1 MSDNVQ
7 TTTANLDFAAKE
19 AAPFQPLVQ
28 LTERAGSD
36 SAEQPD
42 YLPARMLNEFVYCP
56 RLFYYEWVE
65 GVFVNSVDTVAGSL
79 RHQKL
84 ERKEDALP
92 AAEELIGTQDKIHSR
107 SVQLASDTHRLIAK
121 LDLIEGEGDLVV
133 PVDYK
138 IGKPRKDSDQGELT
152 AWDTDRVQLA
162 AQGLVLR
169 ENGYRCEEGVIYY
182 VATKQRVRVPLDDE
196 LIAFTLDA
204 LQKAREAALGAI
216 PPPLVD
222 SPKCARC
229 SLVGIC
235 LPDETRVCIE
245 LSNQQPVRQLTMFD
259 SDEPVSTGIPKR
271 DLSNIE
277 VRKLIPARDDLKPL
291 YLNSQGFRV
300 GKSGEVIQVHD
311 RDKKVSE
318 VRMND
323 ISQLN
328 IFGNIQ
334 ISTQAIQSLCAAEIP
349 ISYFSMGGW
358 FYGVTQGIGIKNIFL
373 RREQFRHADRAEFCL
388 SLARQLVSGKI
399 RNQRTMLLRNH
410 IEPPRHTLA
419 LLKEY
424 QDDAERATALPQLL
438 GIEGNSARLYFENFP
453 GMLKVDRD
461 EDLTPEH
468 SVMDTD
474 DDNSASLQDRAGVM
488 DSEEQGLP
496 VEKRDAMA
504 KRNSASRRSATSS
517 SSPFSFDFT
526 NRNRRPP
533 RDPVNALLSLAYSML
548 SKDLSIVCHAVGF
561 DPYLGFYH
569 QPRYGRPALALDLM
583 EPFRPLIAD
592 SAVLSAINTRMI
604 SPRDFIRTGQAV
616 ALTPDGRKAFYR
628 AYEQRMDTLVT
639 HPLFGYRVTYR
650 RILEIQTR
658 LLARQITGEIRDYPS
673 FITR

>member
-1 MSDNVQ
+1 MNDNTQ
-7 TTTANLDFAAKE
+7 TTTANLDVASAETKSFL
-19 AAPFQPLVQ
+19 PLVQ
-28 LTERAGSD
+28 LADRSHEV
-36 SAEQPD
+36 EQPD

-92 AAEELIGTQDKIHSR
+92 AAEDLIATNEKIHSR

-138 IGKPRKDSDQGELT
+138 IGRPRQDNDKGELS

-196 LIAFTLDA
+196 LIAFTLNA
-204 LQKAREAALGAI
+204 LKQAREAAFGPI

-245 LSNQQPVRQLTMFD
+245 IGDQQIQRQRTLFD
-259 SDEPVSTGIPKR
+259 IEEPQRITFPKR

-277 VRKLIPARDDLKPL
+277 VRKLVPARDDLKPL

-300 GKSGEVIQVHD
+300 GKSGEVLQVHD

-373 RREQFRHADRAEFCL
+373 RREQFRHADREWFCL

-410 IEPPRHTLA
+410 IEPPRHSLA
-419 LLKEY
+419 LMMEF
-424 QDDAERATALPQLL
+424 QNDAERADSLPQLL
-438 GIEGNSARLYFENFP
+438 GIEGNAARMYFEHFA

-461 EDLTPEH
+461 EDLTPDH
-468 SVMDTD
+468 SVMSD
-474 DDNSASLQDRAGVM
+474 DDPLSLPSTLNSQPSTRA
-488 DSEEQGLP
+488 
-496 VEKRDAMA
+496 
-504 KRNSASRRSATSS
+504 N
-517 SSPFSFDFT
+517 PFRFDFT

-604 SPRDFIRTGQAV
+604 TSRDFIRTGQAV

-658 LLARQITGEIRDYPS
+658 LLARRITGEIRDYPP
-673 FITR
+673 FVTR

>member
-1 MSDNVQ
+1 MNDSAQ
-7 TTTANLDFAAKE
+7 TTTANLDIVAPRE
-19 AAPFQPLVQ
+19 ATAFQPLMRQ
-28 LTERAGSD
+28 REPGDAD
-36 SAEQPD
+36 SPDQPD

-65 GVFVNSVDTVAGSL
+65 GVFVESVDTVAGSL

-92 AAEELIGTQDKIHSR
+92 AAEELVETQDKIHSR

-138 IGKPRKDSDQGELT
+138 IGKPRKDSDKGELS
-152 AWDTDRVQLA
+152 AWDTDKVQLA
-162 AQGLVLR
+162 AQGLILR

-204 LQKAREAALGAI
+204 LRQAREAAFGPI

-245 LSNQQPVRQLTMFD
+245 IGDQQAQRQLTLFD
-259 SDEPVSTGIPKR
+259 GGEPTRNVLPKR
-271 DLSNIE
+271 DLSTIE
-277 VRKLIPARDDLKPL
+277 VRRLVPARDDLKPL

-300 GKSGEVIQVHD
+300 GKSGEVLQVHD
-311 RDKKVSE
+311 RDKKVGE
-318 VRMND
+318 YRMND
-323 ISQLN
+323 VSQLN
-328 IFGNIQ
+328 VFGNVQ

-349 ISYFSMGGW
+349 VSYFSMGGW

-373 RREQFRHADRAEFCL
+373 RREQFRHADRESFCL
-388 SLARQLVSGKI
+388 PLSRQLVSGKI

-410 IEPPRHTLA
+410 VEPPRQALA
-419 LLKEY
+419 LLKEF
-424 QDDAERATALPQLL
+424 QDDAERAVSLPQLL
-438 GIEGNSARLYFENFP
+438 GIEGNAARLYFENFN
-453 GMLKVDRD
+453 GMLKVEAPDD
-461 EDLTPEH
+461 ELTPEH
-468 SVMDTD
+468 SVM
-474 DDNSASLQDRAGVM
+474 NESKRA
-488 DSEEQGLP
+488 
-496 VEKRDAMA
+496 
-504 KRNSASRRSATSS
+504 N
-517 SSPFSFDFT
+517 PFRFDFT

-569 QPRYGRPALALDLM
+569 QPRFGRPALALDLM

-604 SPRDFIRTGQAV
+604 TTRDFIRTGPAV

-650 RILEIQTR
+650 RVLEIQTR
-658 LLARQITGEIRDYPS
+658 LLARRITGEIREYPP

>member
-7 TTTANLDFAAKE
+7 TTTANLDFAGKE
-19 AAPFQPLVQ
+19 ATPFQPLVQ
-28 LTERAGSD
+28 ISERACTESV
-36 SAEQPD
+36 EQPD

-65 GVFVNSVDTVAGSL
+65 GVFVDSVDTVAGSL

-92 AAEELIGTQDKIHSR
+92 AAEELIATNEKIHSR

-138 IGKPRKDSDQGELT
+138 IGKPRKDSEKGELT

-162 AQGLVLR
+162 AQGLILR
-169 ENGYRCEEGVIYY
+169 ENGYRCEEAVIYY
-182 VATKQRVRVPLDDE
+182 VATKQRVRLPLDDE
-196 LIAFTLDA
+196 LIEFTLDA
-204 LQKAREAALGAI
+204 LKKARETAFGPI

-245 LSNQQPVRQLTMFD
+245 ISNQQPARQLTMFD
-259 SDEPVSTGIPKR
+259 SDEPVSTGLPKR

-328 IFGNIQ
+328 VFGNIQ

-349 ISYFSMGGW
+349 VSYFSAGGW

-373 RREQFRHADRAEFCL
+373 RREQFRHADREEFCL

-410 IEPPRHTLA
+410 VEPPRHSLA
-419 LLKEY
+419 LMKEF
-424 QDDAERATALPQLL
+424 QDDAERAISLPQLL
-438 GIEGNSARLYFENFP
+438 GIEGNAARLYFENFN

-461 EDLTPEH
+461 EELTPEH
-468 SVMDTD
+468 SVMEDSGTSLGDVNRDTER
-474 DDNSASLQDRAGVM
+474 RATTM
-488 DSEEQGLP
+488 F
-496 VEKRDAMA
+496 R
-504 KRNSASRRSATSS
+504 
-517 SSPFSFDFT
+517 FDFT

-569 QPRYGRPALALDLM
+569 QPRFGRPALALDLM

-650 RILEIQTR
+650 RVLEIQTR
-658 LLARQITGEIRDYPS
+658 LLARQITGEIRDYPP

>member
-1 MSDNVQ
+1 MNDSDQ
-7 TTTANLDFAAKE
+7 TTTANLDFALKE
-19 AAPFQPLVQ
+19 ATPFQPLVQ
-28 LTERAGSD
+28 LSERAGSE
-36 SAEQPD
+36 SVEQPD

-92 AAEELIGTQDKIHSR
+92 AAEELIATQDKIHSR

-138 IGKPRKDSDQGELT
+138 IGKPRKDSEKGELA

-162 AQGLVLR
+162 AQGLILR
-169 ENGYRCEEGVIYY
+169 ENGYRCEEAVIYY
-182 VATKQRVRVPLDDE
+182 VATKQRVRLPLDDE
-196 LIAFTLDA
+196 LIAFTLEA
-204 LQKAREAALGAI
+204 LKKARETAFGPI

-259 SDEPVSTGIPKR
+259 SDEPARIGLPKR

-311 RDKKVSE
+311 RDKKVTE

-328 IFGNIQ
+328 VFGNIQ

-373 RREQFRHADRAEFCL
+373 RREQFRHADRPEFCL

-410 IEPPRHTLA
+410 VEPPRHTLA

-424 QDDAERATALPQLL
+424 QGDAERAESLPQLL
-438 GIEGNSARLYFENFP
+438 GIEGNSARLYFENLN
-453 GMLKVDRD
+453 GMLKVDGPD
-461 EDLTPEH
+461 EELTTEH
-468 SVMDTD
+468 SVMDESTK
-474 DDNSASLQDRAGVM
+474 RA
-488 DSEEQGLP
+488 
-496 VEKRDAMA
+496 
-504 KRNSASRRSATSS
+504 
-517 SSPFSFDFT
+517 SPFSFDFT

-569 QPRYGRPALALDLM
+569 QPRFGRPALALDLM

-650 RILEIQTR
+650 RVLEIQTR
-658 LLARQITGEIRDYPS
+658 LLARRITGEIRDYPP

>member
-7 TTTANLDFAAKE
+7 TTTANLDFVAKE

-92 AAEELIGTQDKIHSR
+92 AAEELIATQDKIHSR

-138 IGKPRKDSDQGELT
+138 IGKPRLVARRSASRSSTRSVEPQKEPQQDDDKDEQT

-204 LQKAREAALGAI
+204 LRKARETALGAI

-318 VRMND
+318 YRMND
-323 ISQLN
+323 VSQINL
-328 IFGNIQ
+328 FGNIQ

-461 EDLTPEH
+461 EDCGTTLR
-468 SVMDTD
+468 VV
-474 DDNSASLQDRAGVM
+474 N
-488 DSEEQGLP
+488 
-496 VEKRDAMA
+496 RDAE
-504 KRNSASRRSATSS
+504 RRATN
-517 SSPFSFDFT
+517 FDFT

-650 RILEIQTR
+650 RVLEIQTR
-658 LLARQITGEIRDYPS
+658 LLARYITGEIRDYPS

>member
-1 MSDNVQ
+1 MNNVQ
-7 TTTANLDFAAKE
+7 TTTANLDFAAQE

-28 LTERAGSD
+28 LTERACSD

-92 AAEELIGTQDKIHSR
+92 AAEELIGTQDRIHSR

-138 IGKPRKDSDQGELT
+138 IGKPRLVARRSASRFSTRSVEPQKDSDQGELT

-204 LQKAREAALGAI
+204 LQKARETALGAI

-311 RDKKVSE
+311 RDKKVQE
-318 VRMND
+318 IRMND
-323 ISQLN
+323 VSQINL
-328 IFGNIQ
+328 FGNIQ

-349 ISYFSMGGW
+349 ICYFSMGGW

-410 IEPPRHTLA
+410 IEPPRHALA

-461 EDLTPEH
+461 EDLTPDH
-468 SVMDTD
+468 SVMDTG
-474 DDNSASLQDRAGVM
+474 DDNSDSLQDRAGVM
-488 DSEEQGLP
+488 DSEEQSLP
-496 VEKRDAMA
+496 VEKLDPIA

-526 NRNRRPP
+526 NRTVARRETPSTRCSHWP
-533 RDPVNALLSLAYSML
+533 TACCQKTCRS
-548 SKDLSIVCHAVGF
+548 
-561 DPYLGFYH
+561 
-569 QPRYGRPALALDLM
+569 
-583 EPFRPLIAD
+583 
-592 SAVLSAINTRMI
+592 SATRSA
-604 SPRDFIRTGQAV
+604 SIRTSASIISHV
-616 ALTPDGRKAFYR
+616 MAALRW
-628 AYEQRMDTLVT
+628 
-639 HPLFGYRVTYR
+639 
-650 RILEIQTR
+650 
-658 LLARQITGEIRDYPS
+658 PS
-673 FITR
+673 I

>member
-1 MSDNVQ
+1 
-7 TTTANLDFAAKE
+7 
-19 AAPFQPLVQ
+19 
-28 LTERAGSD
+28 
-36 SAEQPD
+36 
-42 YLPARMLNEFVYCP
+42 MLNEFVYCP

-65 GVFVNSVDTVAGSL
+65 GVFADSVDTVAGSL

-92 AAEELIGTQDKIHSR
+92 AAEELVETQDKIHSR

-138 IGKPRKDSDQGELT
+138 IGKPRKDSDKGELS

-162 AQGLVLR
+162 AQGLILR

-196 LIAFTLDA
+196 LVNFTLDA
-204 LQKAREAALGAI
+204 LRQAREAAFGPI

-245 LSNQQPVRQLTMFD
+245 IGDQQAQRQLTLFD
-259 SDEPVSTGIPKR
+259 GGEPTRNVLPKR
-271 DLSNIE
+271 DLSTIE
-277 VRKLIPARDDLKPL
+277 VRRLVPARDDLKPL

-300 GKSGEVIQVHD
+300 GKSGEVLQVHD
-311 RDKKVSE
+311 RDKKVQE
-318 VRMND
+318 IRMND
-323 ISQLN
+323 VSQIN

-334 ISTQAIQSLCAAEIP
+334 ISTQAIQSLCSAEIP
-349 ISYFSMGGW
+349 VSYFSMGGW

-373 RREQFRHADRAEFCL
+373 RREQFRHADRESFCL
-388 SLARQLVSGKI
+388 PLCRQLVSGKI

-410 IEPPRHTLA
+410 VEPPRQTLA
-419 LLKEY
+419 LLKEF
-424 QDDAERATALPQLL
+424 QDDSERADSLPQLL
-438 GIEGNSARLYFENFP
+438 GIEGNAARLYFENFN
-453 GMLKVDRD
+453 GMLKVEAPDD
-461 EDLTPEH
+461 ELTPEH
-468 SVMDTD
+468 SVVNDTT
-474 DDNSASLQDRAGVM
+474 QRA
-488 DSEEQGLP
+488 
-496 VEKRDAMA
+496 
-504 KRNSASRRSATSS
+504 
-517 SSPFSFDFT
+517 SPFRFDFT

-569 QPRYGRPALALDLM
+569 QPRFGRPALALDLM

-604 SPRDFIRTGQAV
+604 TSRDFIRTGPAV

-650 RILEIQTR
+650 RVLEIQTR
-658 LLARQITGEIRDYPS
+658 LLARRITGEIRDYPP